1 MLEVG
6 AQVGPYNIV
15 RRLGAGGMGEVYL
28 GRHRHIGRDAAIK
41 VLLPELSKNEDVV
54 ARFFTEARATAAIRH
69 PGIVEI
75 LDCDVLPSG
84 RAYIVMEFLQ
94 GENLAERLAR
104 VGSFAEEMQTAASI
118 VVQVAGAL
126 AAAHAKGIVHRDLK
140 PDNVFLCGDT
150 SPGLPPVVK
159 ILDFGIAKLVAD
171 DGQGKNKTRTGSLL
185 GTPTYMSPEQCRGAG
200 SIDHRTDIY
209 ALGCMAFEM
218 VAGRPPFVR
227 PGSGE
232 VLVAHLVE
240 PPPQLSSLVRNVPPE
255 IEAVV
260 GAMLEKDPAARP
272 QTMVEIAARVE
283 AVFGGRL
290 TPIVA
295 DPGSGAV
302 RVPTPPLGGPTARP
316 IAPAAPNPVASNPV
330 IAGGTRVLPA
340 VVSSRTTLS
349 DTASEANEVGP
360 APPSRPRWLIPAVI
374 GGVAVVLAVG
384 LGLALS
390 GPSKPPPVAAAPHQA
405 PPPEPVAPPPPPPPP
420 VHKPPPEVTIEVA
433 SDPSGAEVW
442 LPGDDSARGHTPL
455 KIAVRRGEPP
465 VRITLKSAGYNDA
478 AVTLDPAQE
487 DSGPVNVALEKV
499 KTERKRT
506 EPTQPRKHVVKPAE
520 GPYKAMGD

>member
-104 VGSFAEEMQTAASI
+104 VGSFADEMQTAASI

-140 PDNVFLCGDT
+140 PDNVFLCGEAA
-150 SPGLPPVVK
+150 PGVPPPVK

-218 VAGRPPFVR
+218 LAGRPPFVR
-227 PGSGE
+227 SGSGE

-240 PPPQLSSLVRNVPPE
+240 PPPQLSSLVPNAPPE

-272 QTMVEIAARVE
+272 QTMAEIIMRVE
-283 AVFGGRL
+283 AAFGGRIG
-290 TPIVA
+290 PVVA
-295 DPGSGAV
+295 EPGSGAI
-302 RVPTPPLGGPTARP
+302 RLPTPALGAPAARPVPTPALG
-316 IAPAAPNPVASNPV
+316 APAARPVPTPALGAPAAYATVPAAPSPV

-340 VVSSRTTLS
+340 VSRTTLS
-349 DTASEANEVGP
+349 DTASEAKDLGGARP
-360 APPSRPRWLIPAVI
+360 ARPRWLIPAVV
-374 GGVAVVLAVG
+374 GGVAVVLLIG

-390 GPSKPPPVAAAPHQA
+390 GPS
-405 PPPEPVAPPPPPPPP
+405 
-420 VHKPPPEVTIEVA
+420 
-433 SDPSGAEVW
+433 
-442 LPGDDSARGHTPL
+442 
-455 KIAVRRGEPP
+455 
-465 VRITLKSAGYNDA
+465 
-478 AVTLDPAQE
+478 
-487 DSGPVNVALEKV
+487 
-499 KTERKRT
+499 
-506 EPTQPRKHVVKPAE
+506 
-520 GPYKAMGD
+520 